1 MQENGHGQTKSG
13 QSPEGTEWQAGSRSG
28 QAEWSG
34 RRVQSPDRQGSQ
46 LGGLAKQI
54 EGKSMLVDLTN
65 KTNWQQ
71 TSREHR
77 NKYPGTNEKNR

>member
-1 MQENGHGQTKSG
+1 
-13 QSPEGTEWQAGSRSG
+13 
-28 QAEWSG
+28 
-34 RRVQSPDRQGSQ
+34 
-46 LGGLAKQI
+46 
-54 EGKSMLVDLTN
+54 MLVDLTN